1 MSESGG
7 GKLKGMFRDTIF
19 VVLGT
24 YSSYF
29 LSLII
34 SIVLARK
41 LSNHNYGVYSV
52 MLGGYMQGAM
62 ALSLGISPIIQ
73 RYLPEFLGKKNR
85 RGALSLQMIGGL
97 GHLLGGSIMVFL
109 AWAFRDVL
117 SSWLNVSEWNGLLP
131 YFALFTILKFE
142 ATVFDEML
150 TAHRSQA
157 FRNAATVGFQA
168 LKLTLFIVWLPS
180 EGDIPLVGTLDKLF
194 TFLVI
199 SNGVYL
205 LAYLGRMIGLSKN
218 IEGGGD
224 EALPVKRMARYGLL
238 QYATSLT
245 LIALYTDI
253 DTWIISHYQQA
264 SVAGTYRIATQ
275 IVTALIALVPM
286 HLLLKVIVPVYVKEY
301 TEKQDKGQLAQ
312 VFRFY
317 NKVVTVFLFPLLVGA
332 LILAEPLIVHI
343 YDPKWIDAVS
353 PFRIYFAAMVATH
366 FLNTMSFLPLIL
378 EKPEIT
384 LWSRLFLVYN
394 IVMDFI
400 LIPLDGPFGGANGAA
415 IATGSALIF
424 GYVLSFAMLRKH
436 IRVRIPWRANFR
448 TIFFGGLMGLA
459 LWPLAGW
466 ISGIP
471 SLLLVILAGILIY
484 SALAWRFHTFDEA
497 EADRLN
503 TALGRRVFR

>member
-1 MSESGG
+1 
-7 GKLKGMFRDTIF
+7 
-19 VVLGT
+19 
-24 YSSYF
+24 
-29 LSLII
+29 
-34 SIVLARK
+34 
-41 LSNHNYGVYSV
+41 
-52 MLGGYMQGAM
+52 
-62 ALSLGISPIIQ
+62 
-73 RYLPEFLGKKNR
+73 
-85 RGALSLQMIGGL
+85 
-97 GHLLGGSIMVFL
+97 
-109 AWAFRDVL
+109 
-117 SSWLNVSEWNGLLP
+117 
-131 YFALFTILKFE
+131 
-142 ATVFDEML
+142 
-150 TAHRSQA
+150 
-157 FRNAATVGFQA
+157 
-168 LKLTLFIVWLPS
+168 
-180 EGDIPLVGTLDKLF
+180 
-194 TFLVI
+194 
-199 SNGVYL
+199 
-205 LAYLGRMIGLSKN
+205 
-218 IEGGGD
+218 
-224 EALPVKRMARYGLL
+224 
-238 QYATSLT
+238 
-245 LIALYTDI
+245 
-253 DTWIISHYQQA
+253 
-264 SVAGTYRIATQ
+264 VAGTYRIATQ

-366 FLNTMSFLPLIL
+366 FL
-378 EKPEIT
+378 IT

>member
-1 MSESGG
+1 MGESGG

-19 VVLGT
+19 VLAGT

-52 MLGGYMQGAM
+52 MLGGYMQGTM
-62 ALSLGISPIIQ
+62 ALSLGLAPIIQ
-73 RYLPEFLGKKNR
+73 RYLPEFLGRKNR
-85 RGALSLQMIGGL
+85 SGALNLQWIGAL
-97 GHLLGGSIMVFL
+97 GHLFGGIVLILL
-109 AWAFRDVL
+109 AWLFREPL
-117 SSWLNVSEWNGLLP
+117 SSWLNVPEWTGLLP

-168 LKLTLFIVWLPS
+168 LKLTLFIGWLPS
-180 EGDIPLVGTLDKLF
+180 EGDVPLVGTLELLF
-194 TFLVI
+194 TFLAL
-199 SNGVYL
+199 SNAVYL
-205 LAYLGRMIGLSKN
+205 LAYLGRILGLSRG

-224 EALPVKRMARYGLL
+224 SPLPVRRMVRYGLL

-245 LIALYTDI
+245 LIALYTDV

-264 SVAGTYRIATQ
+264 SVAGVYRIATQ

-301 TEKQDKGQLAQ
+301 TERQDKTQLAK
-312 VFRFY
+312 VFQFY
-317 NKVVTVFLFPLLVGA
+317 NKIVTVFLFPLLVGA
-332 LILAEPLIVHI
+332 LVLAEPLIVHI

-378 EKPEIT
+378 ERPEIT
-384 LWSRLFLVYN
+384 LWSRLFLIYN
-394 IVMDFI
+394 IGMDFI

-424 GYVLSFAMLRKH
+424 GYMLSFWMLRRH
-436 IRVRIPWRANFR
+436 IRVRIPWPSNLR
-448 TIFFGGLMGLA
+448 TIFFGLVMA
-459 LWPLAGW
+459 LCIWPLSAW
-466 ISGIP
+466 IGGIP
-471 SLLLVILAGILIY
+471 SLLGVIGIGILVY
-484 SALAWRFHTFDEA
+484 GALAWRFHVFDGE
-497 EADRLN
+497 ESSRLN
-503 TALGRRVFR
+503 AAFGRRIFR

>member
-1 MSESGG
+1 MSETGG

-19 VVLGT
+19 VLLGT
-24 YSSYF
+24 YSTYF
-29 LSLII
+29 LSLVI

-62 ALSLGISPIIQ
+62 ALSLGITPIIQ

-85 RGALSLQMIGGL
+85 RGALNLQMIGAL

-109 AWAFRDVL
+109 AWFFRDAL

-168 LKLTLFIVWLPS
+168 MKLTLFIVWLPS
-180 EGDIPLVGTLDKLF
+180 EGDLPLVGTLENLF
-194 TFLVI
+194 TFLAL
-199 SNGVYL
+199 SNAVYL
-205 LAYLGRMIGLSKN
+205 LAYLGRIFGLSRK
-218 IEGGGD
+218 IEGGAD
-224 EALPVKRMARYGLL
+224 EPLPVKRMARYGLL

-264 SVAGTYRIATQ
+264 SVAGVYRIATQ

-301 TEKQDKGQLAQ
+301 TEKRDKAQLAQ

-378 EKPEIT
+378 ERPEIT

-394 IVMDFI
+394 IVMDFV

-424 GYVLSFAMLRKH
+424 GYILSFAMLRRH
-436 IRVRIPWRANFR
+436 IRVRIPWGANLR
-448 TIFFGGLMGLA
+448 TVIYGGLMALV
-459 LWPLAGW
+459 LWPLSGF
-466 ISGIP
+466 IGGIP
-471 SLLLVILAGILIY
+471 TLLLIIAAGAAVYGL
-484 SALAWRFHTFDEA
+484 LAWRFHVFDAEEA
-497 EADRLN
+497 ERLN
-503 TALGRRVFR
+503 AAMGRRVFR

>member
-1 MSESGG
+1 MSEGG
-7 GKLKGMFRDTIF
+7 SGKLKGMFRDTIF
-19 VVLGT
+19 VLAGT

-52 MLGGYMQGAM
+52 MLGGYMQGKM
-62 ALSLGISPIIQ
+62 ALSLGIAPIIQ

-85 RGALSLQMIGGL
+85 RGALSLQLLGAF
-97 GHLLGGSIMVFL
+97 GHLLGGIILVLL
-109 AWAFRDVL
+109 AWVFRDGL
-117 SSWLNVSEWNGLLP
+117 SSWLNLPEWNGLLP

-142 ATVFDEML
+142 ADIFDEML

-157 FRNAATVGFQA
+157 FRNMATVGFQA
-168 LKLTLFIVWLPS
+168 LKLTLFILWLPS
-180 EGDIPLVGTLDKLF
+180 EGDLPLVGTLERLF
-194 TFLVI
+194 TFLIV
-199 SNGVYL
+199 SNGLYL
-205 LAYLGRMIGLSKN
+205 FAYLGRILGLSRG

-224 EALPVKRMARYGLL
+224 EALPVKRMARYGIL

-245 LIALYTDI
+245 LIALYTDV

-264 SVAGTYRIATQ
+264 SVAGVYRIATQ

-301 TEKQDKGQLAQ
+301 SEKKDKAQLAQ
-312 VFRFY
+312 VFSFY

-343 YDPKWIDAVS
+343 YDPKWIEAVT

-378 EKPEIT
+378 ERPEIT

-424 GYVLSFAMLRKH
+424 GYVLSFAMLRRH
-436 IRVRIPWRANFR
+436 ITVRIPWAANLR
-448 TIFFGGLMGLA
+448 TIAYGAIMALA
-459 LWPLAGW
+459 LWPLSLW
-466 ISGIP
+466 INGIG
-471 SLLLVILAGILIY
+471 SLLAVIGAGVAIY
-484 SALAWRFHTFDEA
+484 GILAWRFHVFNTDESA
-497 EADRLN
+497 RLN
-503 TALGRRVFR
+503 SAIGRKIFR